1 MKKLLI
7 ISGKAAA
14 LLLLLILL
22 IATLSE
28 FSPIY
33 NFEQPRPFSG
43 PDIYDPYAT
52 VDTTWGWKRANFH
65 THTRVDNILN
75 ECPEYPD
82 VVYADY
88 MKLGYDILTFSNHNL
103 LTGHPVDSALQV
115 NVYEHGINLFKLHK
129 LVFEPT
135 RMILHDPLIPFLPS
149 QKQFEYDYL
158 SRNADFICMN
168 HPDRTNMMT
177 PRSMRLLTGYRL
189 MEADSGPSTELER
202 WDEALSAGHYSHCI
216 TDDDCHDSGNHR
228 KIGIR
233 CSWQNAPDA
242 TWPSLRDALISGRF
256 YSMRVPDFGDGDW
269 EEKYRRNAELPR
281 VAAIGASGD
290 TLRMELSEPAEWIK
304 AVGQGHETL
313 DSLSSAC
320 SLTHI
325 MSPDEPYVRF
335 TAHFADG
342 VYIYSNAFARYDSSC
357 SDSPFEVAP
366 HSVNIPLTI
375 LFNLGM
381 LALALLCVLAAAR
394 LIKH

>member
-14 LLLLLILL
+14 FLLLLILL
-22 IATLSE
+22 TATLSE

-33 NFEQPRPFSG
+33 DFGQPRPFSG

-88 MKLGYDILTFSNHNL
+88 MKLGYDILAFSNHNL
-103 LTGHPVDSALQV
+103 LTQHPTDSSLQV
-115 NVYEHGINLFKLHK
+115 DVYEHGINIFKLHK
-129 LVFEPT
+129 LVFAPT

-177 PRSMRLLTGYRL
+177 PRSMQLLTGYRL

-202 WDEALSAGHYSHCI
+202 WDEALSAGHYSYCL

-233 CSWQNAPDA
+233 CSWQNVPDA
-242 TWPSLRDALISGRF
+242 SWPSLKDALLSGRF

-281 VAAIGASGD
+281 VVAIGARGD
-290 TLRMELSEPAEWIK
+290 TLRIELSEPAEWIK
-304 AVGQGHETL
+304 SVGQGHETL
-313 DSLSSAC
+313 DSLCSTA

-335 TAHFADG
+335 AAHFADG
-342 VYIYSNAFARYDSSC
+342 VYIYSNAFARYDSARC
-357 SDSPFEVAP
+357 DSPYVVAP

-375 LFNLGM
+375 LFNLGL
-381 LALALLCVLAAAR
+381 LALALLFALAAAR
-394 LIKH
+394 LFKH